1 MAIFNSYVSLP
12 EGKHGC
18 FPQLDDQ
25 RVPVRRHALDALD
38 ALDNGSRGPYRNR
51 YLMDSHVEIVDHEQH
66 SDFMD
71 VPVSWMDDMDGL
83 MVFSSSFCC
92 FCW

>member
-1 MAIFNSYVSLP
+1 MAIFSSYVSLP

-38 ALDNGSRGPYRNR
+38 NVSGVPIETGILWI
-51 YLMDSHVEIVDHEQH
+51 LM
-66 SDFMD
+66 
-71 VPVSWMDDMDGL
+71 L
-83 MVFSSSFCC
+83 RL
-92 FCW
+92 